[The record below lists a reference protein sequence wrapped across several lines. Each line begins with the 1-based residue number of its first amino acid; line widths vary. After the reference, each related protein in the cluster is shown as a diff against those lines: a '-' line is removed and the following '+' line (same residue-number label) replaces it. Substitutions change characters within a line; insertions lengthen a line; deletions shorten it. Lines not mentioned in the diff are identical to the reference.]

1 MITASGVIS
10 RVSALVRAVR
20 LLAQVVAKS
29 ASVVLARVIEGALAS
44 LAAGAAITVQIASA
58 AASKVSALVRAVRLL
73 APVVA
78 KSADVVL
85 ARVIEGALAS
95 LAAGAAITVQIASA
109 AASRVRSMGESF
121 NIAPARSKGA
131 EAVRVQRRAL
141 VVLALAGA
149 IAIASHLGAGWLQS
163 APAAAESGAV
173 ARAARD
179 DVVLTVGGVGRIVQ
193 AGPSTEIALPSTAG
207 SGSGGSTVPASG
219 GSGGTSAPPAA
230 TSATAVFPRTSGSL
244 QRFLVV
250 PGQRVAAGQ
259 ALAVLDD
266 RGSSAAAIAQAQN
279 HVAMAFVELRQKRTT
294 DPLKGLP
301 PTRAEIAAG
310 RRAVTSTRARLA
322 AVLHGARPADISA
335 ARLDLR
341 RAEADLETLQGGS
354 SGERADAITIAQHNV
369 QLAQER
375 LNRILAPPNPAD
387 VAAAEADLR
396 RAEADLALLLKPG
409 VEALPAEITAAR
421 AAVDAA
427 RLKLAR
433 LLEPAN
439 PADVTE
445 ARLELERAQAEL
457 RRLRA
462 GPSPAGLAAARQ
474 AVKSARAKLAQLL
487 GPPLAAD
494 VAAARFDVFKAE
506 ADLAVL
512 RVRGQPA
519 SSLDIALA
527 RLKVVGAQLRLG
539 NARFAKPLLTVRAPA
554 RGTVTALF
562 SVPGAPVDPLTPVAT
577 IADLDRLEVT
587 VDLSEFDVARVRA
600 GLKATVSVDAL
611 GGKSFPGKVLF
622 AALTGTTNGGV
633 VTFPVRVGLAHTM
646 ALKPG
651 MNVSVR
657 ILVAKRLDV
666 VQVPL
671 EAVARDDEDRP
682 IVNVVDAAGDTAPR
696 RVTLGLASNEN
707 VEIVKGLRAGEV
719 VALPETQSQEEGD

>member
-1 MITASGVIS
+1 MITASGVTS
-10 RVSALVRAVR
+10 RVRSMVRAVR
-20 LLAQVVAKS
+20 LFAPVAAKS
-29 ASVVLARVIEGALAS
+29 AHVVLARVIEGA
-44 LAAGAAITVQIASA
+44 
-58 AASKVSALVRAVRLL
+58 
-73 APVVA
+73 
-78 KSADVVL
+78 
-85 ARVIEGALAS
+85 
-95 LAAGAAITVQIASA
+95 AAITVQIASA
-109 AASRVRSMGESF
+109 AASRASALVRAVRLLAPVAAKSAHVVLARLIEGALVSLAGAAAITVDIMFSAASRVSAMGRSF
-121 NIAPARSKGA
+121 RLAPARSRGA
-131 EAVRVQRRAL
+131 GPVRVQRRAL

-207 SGSGGSTVPASG
+207 SGSGSTVPASG
-219 GSGGTSAPPAA
+219 GSGGTSAAPAG

-244 QRFLVV
+244 RRFLVV

-354 SGERADAITIAQHNV
+354 SGARADAITIAQHNV

-519 SSLDIALA
+519 SPLDVALA

-633 VTFPVRVGLAHTM
+633 VTFPVRVGLAHTV

>member
-10 RVSALVRAVR
+10 RVSAMVRAVR
-20 LLAQVVAKS
+20 LLAPVVAKS
-29 ASVVLARVIEGALAS
+29 VSVVLARVIEGALSS

-58 AASKVSALVRAVRLL
+58 AASKVSAMVKAVRLL
-73 APVVA
+73 APVAA
-78 KSADVVL
+78 KSASAVL
-85 ARVIEGALAS
+85 ARMIEGALAS

-109 AASRVRSMGESF
+109 AASRVRSMGGSF
-121 NIAPARSKGA
+121 NLAPARSKGA

-207 SGSGGSTVPASG
+207 SGSGGSTVPASS

-301 PTRAEIAAG
+301 PTRAEMAAG

-457 RRLRA
+457 
-462 GPSPAGLAAARQ
+462 
-474 AVKSARAKLAQLL
+474 
-487 GPPLAAD
+487 
-494 VAAARFDVFKAE
+494 
-506 ADLAVL
+506 AVL

-562 SVPGAPVDPLTPVAT
+562 SVPGAPV
-577 IADLDRLEVT
+577 
-587 VDLSEFDVARVRA
+587 
-600 GLKATVSVDAL
+600 
-611 GGKSFPGKVLF
+611 
-622 AALTGTTNGGV
+622 
-633 VTFPVRVGLAHTM
+633 
-646 ALKPG
+646 
-651 MNVSVR
+651 
-657 ILVAKRLDV
+657 
-666 VQVPL
+666 
-671 EAVARDDEDRP
+671 
-682 IVNVVDAAGDTAPR
+682 
-696 RVTLGLASNEN
+696 
-707 VEIVKGLRAGEV
+707 
-719 VALPETQSQEEGD
+719 

>member
-1 MITASGVIS
+1 M
-10 RVSALVRAVR
+10 
-20 LLAQVVAKS
+20 
-29 ASVVLARVIEGALAS
+29 
-44 LAAGAAITVQIASA
+44 
-58 AASKVSALVRAVRLL
+58 VRAVRLL
-73 APVVA
+73 APVAA
-78 KSADVVL
+78 KSAHVVL
-85 ARVIEGALAS
+85 ARLIEGALVS
-95 LAAGAAITVQIASA
+95 LAVAAAITVQIASA
-109 AASRVRSMGESF
+109 AASRISAMVRAVRLLAPVAAKSAHVVLARLIEGALVSLAVGAAITVDIMFSAASRVSAMGRSF
-121 NIAPARSKGA
+121 RLAPARFKGA
-131 EAVRVQRRAL
+131 GAVRLPRRAL
-141 VVLALAGA
+141 VLALAGA
-149 IAIASHLGAGWLQS
+149 IAIASHLGAGLLQS

-173 ARAARD
+173 ARAARA

-193 AGPSTEIALPSTAG
+193 AGQPTEIALPSTAG
-207 SGSGGSTVPASG
+207 SGSGSTASASG
-219 GSGGTSAPPAA
+219 GAGGTSAAPSG

-244 QRFLVV
+244 RRFLVA

-266 RGSSAAAIAQAQN
+266 RGSAAAAIAQAQN
-279 HVAMAFVELRQKRTT
+279 DVAMALVELRQKRTT

-310 RRAVTSTRARLA
+310 HRAVTSARARLA
-322 AVLHGARPADISA
+322 AVLHGARRADISA

-341 RAEADLETLQGGS
+341 RAEAELETLRGGTP
-354 SGERADAITIAQHNV
+354 GARADAITVAQHNV

-375 LNRILAPPNPAD
+375 LNRILAPPNRAD

-421 AAVDAA
+421 AAVEAA

-439 PADVTE
+439 PDDVTA

-462 GPSPAGLAAARQ
+462 GPSPAALAAARL
-474 AVKSARAKLAQLL
+474 AVESARARLAQLL
-487 GPPLAAD
+487 GPTLPAD

-519 SSLDIALA
+519 SPLDVALA
-527 RLKVVGAQLRLG
+527 RLKVVGAQLRLES
-539 NARFAKPLLTVRAPA
+539 ARLAKPLLTVRAPA
-554 RGTVTALF
+554 RGTVTALL

-577 IADLDRLEVT
+577 VADLDRLEVT
-587 VDLSEFDVARVRA
+587 VDLSEFDVARVRS

-611 GGKSFPGKVLF
+611 GGKSFPGRVLF

-633 VTFPVRVGLAHTM
+633 VTFPVRVGLTRTG

-682 IVNVVDAAGDTAPR
+682 IVNVDAAGDTAPR
-696 RVTLGLASNEN
+696 RVTLGLASNKN